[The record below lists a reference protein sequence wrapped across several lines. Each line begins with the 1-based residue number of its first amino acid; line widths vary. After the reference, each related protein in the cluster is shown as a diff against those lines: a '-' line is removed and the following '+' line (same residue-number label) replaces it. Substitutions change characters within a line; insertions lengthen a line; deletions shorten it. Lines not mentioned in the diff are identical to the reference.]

1 MVPVAAEK
9 QMFINLQNKNKKSSS
24 YIWSFFY
31 KRDRLIPSTKHSLSM
46 LNIFSRR
53 HPKLLGK
60 VSAKMR
66 L

>member
-9 QMFINLQNKNKKSSS
+9 QMFINLQNKYKKSSS
-24 YIWSFFY
+24 YLEFFY